1 MNVSAVIVAAGRSTR
16 MNKSLNKVYLSIAGK
31 PVLYYSIKAF
41 DEIEWIKEIIVVTS
55 PEETEYC
62 QENVL
67 EKFYWNKPFK
77 IVKGGEERQYSVYNG
92 ISVVDKDCEIVAIHD
107 GARPLVTKEIIMEAI
122 KAAYLYKAAAVGVPV
137 KDTIKVADEDNF
149 ILDTPDRRYL
159 WAIQTPQVFE
169 KELIMKAHRKAL
181 EEGFLGTDDSVLVE
195 RMGFKVKLVEGDYKN
210 IKITTPE
217 DLVVAELFLRK

>member
-1 MNVSAVIVAAGRSTR
+1 
-16 MNKSLNKVYLSIAGK
+16 
-31 PVLYYSIKAF
+31 
-41 DEIEWIKEIIVVTS
+41 
-55 PEETEYC
+55 
-62 QENVL
+62 
-67 EKFYWNKPFK
+67 
-77 IVKGGEERQYSVYNG
+77 
-92 ISVVDKDCEIVAIHD
+92 
-107 GARPLVTKEIIMEAI
+107 MEAI

-169 KELIMKAHRKAL
+169 KELIVKAHRKAL